1 MGRSSRTGRD
11 TEGAAISNPQPT
23 EGHSY
28 AEVRRAQ
35 LATRYTTGRALK
47 SMKIPLFPLEL
58 VLFPGVALPL
68 HIFEP
73 RYRRMIAE
81 CIAASAPFGV
91 VRAERDGL
99 AVIGCTAQVVRVLH
113 SYPDGRSDILTQ
125 GVDRFEIEQLLDR
138 GEDSGNFLQAE
149 VDLLPDVAPATR
161 AAREECVAFHFEA
174 LHLMGSSH
182 ASMHLNLDAPVAY
195 LLAAVMP
202 ADLNFQQALLAMRS
216 DAERTETLSSYYRAI
231 LPKLRSAA
239 QTSERPPAMGT
250 SCRLPPHPVSLV
262 PHLSLET
269 VQ

>member
-1 MGRSSRTGRD
+1 
-11 TEGAAISNPQPT
+11 
-23 EGHSY
+23 
-28 AEVRRAQ
+28 
-35 LATRYTTGRALK
+35 
-47 SMKIPLFPLEL
+47 MKIPLFPLDV
-58 VLFPGVALPL
+58 VLFPGVPLPL

-73 RYRRMIAE
+73 RYREMIAE
-81 CIAASAPFGV
+81 CIAGNIAFGV
-91 VRAERDGL
+91 VRAQRDGL
-99 AVIGCTAQVVRVLH
+99 AVVGCTARVIRVMQ
-113 SYPDGRSDILTQ
+113 SYPDGRSDILAQ
-125 GVDRFEIEQLLDR
+125 GVERFEIVQLDNSR
-138 GEDSGNFLQAE
+138 NFLQAE

-239 QTSERPPAMGT
+239 QTSEHASSNGHIM
-250 SCRLPPHPVSLV
+250 
-262 PHLSLET
+262 
-269 VQ
+269 